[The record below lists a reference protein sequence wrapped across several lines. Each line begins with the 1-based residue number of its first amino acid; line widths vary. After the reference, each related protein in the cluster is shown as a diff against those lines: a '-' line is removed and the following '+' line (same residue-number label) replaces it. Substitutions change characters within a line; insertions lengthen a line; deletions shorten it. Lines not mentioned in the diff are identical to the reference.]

1 MFSCGFILFS
11 QGWRLDP
18 ILQFV
23 QFLLTGVIICIIIKD
38 IYSDFI

>member
-1 MFSCGFILFS
+1 MFSCSFILFS

-38 IYSDFI
+38 IYIDFI